1 MEYKTLL
8 DREKKLLSGSEDMY
22 GIYQLKEN
30 EETSKFIFQNSD
42 WHVRHN
48 VDIVRENYELLY
60 VAPLE
65 DSMDLEDLYMLFNL
79 VDKPADFK
87 GHSMSVSDVVVI
99 SKGGNV
105 TSHFVDSFGFTL
117 WLY

>member
-48 VDIVRENYELLY
+48 IDITRENYNLIY
-60 VAPLE
+60 AAPLKE
-65 DSMDLEDLYMLFNL
+65 NIDLESLYTLFNL
-79 VDKPADFK
+79 DKPVDFK
-87 GHSMSVSDVVVI
+87 GPYQSYPY
-99 SKGGNV
+99 KR
-105 TSHFVDSFGFTL
+105 
-117 WLY
+117 LYHHNLYSLNEF

>member
-48 VDIVRENYELLY
+48 VDIVRKL
-60 VAPLE
+60 
-65 DSMDLEDLYMLFNL
+65 
-79 VDKPADFK
+79 
-87 GHSMSVSDVVVI
+87 
-99 SKGGNV
+99 
-105 TSHFVDSFGFTL
+105 
-117 WLY
+117 